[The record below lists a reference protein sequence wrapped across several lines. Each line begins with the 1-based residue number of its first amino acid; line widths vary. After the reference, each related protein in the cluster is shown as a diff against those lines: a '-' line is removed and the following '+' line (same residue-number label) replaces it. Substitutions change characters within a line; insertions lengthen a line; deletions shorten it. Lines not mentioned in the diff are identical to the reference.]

1 MFSENNRIS
10 GRQTF
15 RLLTYDLLGLSTL
28 LVPTVLGRTA
38 ARDGI
43 FAIVIGVAAAFLYLK
58 VLKSL
63 VPKVGGSYAQY
74 LEQRLGKVGGAL
86 IETGYLL
93 YFVLLAGYTAYLF
106 GDVVLQELL
115 REESF
120 YLVLSILLVLTAYGL
135 WGGIEGR
142 ARIYEMLFWF
152 LLIPLFLMLFSAI
165 DGVQTDYW
173 TPVFSAD
180 FAGIAEGSYYV
191 FLCLSVIF
199 LSLFLGE
206 YVEKK
211 ETLFRAASCAL
222 LLVGGIHAV
231 LYMILVGSFGAD
243 ALGTMDYPA
252 LTLMS
257 TVQITGGFLKR
268 TDAFM
273 FGIWFFTLYALL
285 NSCCFYGSSLLSGL
299 SRNVMPKAEETAR
312 KRGAMAVV
320 LAAVFAVSCC
330 FYKSRACF
338 VWYEWFLWYVATPFV
353 VVVPLILALGRGQ
366 KRMMALAL
374 CLVVPGLVCAG
385 CNTAELEDRNFPIEL
400 AVENTDAVGAA
411 FGETE
416 GEGNRVVDYSHL
428 KVMVLD
434 RDFVE
439 NKEEMQKLLDLLEE
453 KRELPRNTYIV
464 VADDPEKILGLS
476 DELGESVGNYLE
488 EQFENVSQIKKQA
501 YPTLGTLY
509 KERINQVENLY
520 IPYISDEEGKP
531 IVSRYYVLKRGNPAG
546 TVESDAAVLAFFTD
560 NRMKEYQISL
570 SDGTLVSLSS
580 PHNEVTFR
588 ERAGQREI
596 VVKVHC
602 SGELF
607 GAQKNAV
614 SNRRNTAGQE
624 QIAQEHTRMEQAVA
638 SYMNTLA
645 EQTLSEQGIDLS
657 GSYRRLGG
665 AARGWYLEYQEKSG
679 HYEEDM
685 NIVYEVD
692 IDWVNL

>member
-1 MFSENNRIS
+1 MFSENNKIS

-28 LVPTVLGRTA
+28 LVPTVLGRTV

-43 FAIVIGVAAAFLYLK
+43 FAIAIGVGAAWLYLK

-63 VPKVGGSYAQY
+63 VPGMGGSYAQY
-74 LEQRLGKVGGAL
+74 LEQRLGKAGGVL
-86 IETGYLL
+86 TETGYLV

-106 GDVVLQELL
+106 ADVVLQELL

-120 YLVLSILLVLTAYGL
+120 YLVLFILLLLAAYGL

-173 TPVFSAD
+173 TPVFSTG

-211 ETLFRAASCAL
+211 ESIFRAASGAL

-231 LYMILVGSFGAD
+231 LYLILLGSFGAD

-252 LTLMS
+252 VTLMS

-285 NSCCFYGSSLLSGL
+285 NSCCFYGSSLLSGIL
-299 SRNVMPKAEETAR
+299 GGVMPKTEEKAR
-312 KRGAMAVV
+312 KRWAMAAV

-338 VWYEWFLWYVATPFV
+338 VWYEWFLWHIATPFV
-353 VVVPLILALGRGQ
+353 VVIPLLLAIGRRQ
-366 KRMMALAL
+366 KRVLALAL
-374 CLVVPGLVCAG
+374 CLAAPCLVCAG
-385 CNTAELEDRNFPIEL
+385 CATAELEDRNFPIEL
-400 AVENTDAVGAA
+400 AVENTDKIGAM
-411 FGETE
+411 FGQTE
-416 GEGNRVVDYSHL
+416 GEGNRVLDYSHL
-428 KVMVLD
+428 KVMVIQ
-434 RDFVE
+434 RDIVE
-439 NKEEMQKLLDLLEE
+439 NKEAMQKLLDLLEE

-464 VADDPEKILGLS
+464 AADDPEKILALS
-476 DELGESVGNYLE
+476 DGLGESVGNYLE

-509 KERINQVENLY
+509 QERINQTETLY
-520 IPYISDEEGKP
+520 IPYVDDEDGKP
-531 IVSRYYVLKRGNPAG
+531 VVRQYYVLKRGEPAG
-546 TVESDAAVLAFFTD
+546 TVGGDAAVLAFFTD
-560 NRMKEYQISL
+560 NRMGEYQLSL
-570 SDGTLVSLSS
+570 SDGTQVSLSS
-580 PHNEVTFR
+580 PHNEIAFR

-596 VVKVHC
+596 VVQVHC

-607 GAQKNAV
+607 GTQQNAA

-624 QIAQEHTRMEQAVA
+624 QIAQDHARIEQAVA

-645 EQTLSEQGIDLS
+645 GQTLSEQGIDLS

-665 AARGWYLEYQEKSG
+665 AARGWYQEYQKKSAQ
-679 HYEEDM
+679 YEGDM
-685 NIVYEVD
+685 RIVYEVD